1 MNPRD
6 KQELEA
12 VLEYA
17 KQVRDDPRT
26 DPAYAKVLD
35 RWIQRDE
42 QALSIHGAISLTSI
56 VKELNEAQ

>member
-17 KQVRDDPRT
+17 KRVRDDPRT
-26 DPAYAKVLD
+26 DPEYAKVLN

-42 QALSIHGAISLTSI
+42 DALSIYAAIGLTSI
-56 VKELNEAQ
+56 VKELNEQ